1 MDLIYMN
8 AAKEDVGV
16 LQEYE
21 LDLAFGEDENNF
33 ECTTVA
39 SRHCCEAGYYL
50 YMEGTEYGGVIDA
63 IESDTGTEDVVY
75 SGRTWHGIIGS
86 KIIVPLQEGE
96 KSTGG
101 VEIRTEDSKG
111 NSLVKRYLIIS
122 GDANSCIRFILDRIG
137 VSDMFKAPESL
148 SGVYINSYQFG
159 RYVDA
164 YMGIRK
170 MLASA
175 GLKMK
180 MEYTNGK
187 VTVSAVPRY
196 DFSKDDSFNSDLVE
210 LKISKRYKTVNHL
223 ICLGKGELENRL
235 VIHLYADADG
245 NISQTQTQFGLDE
258 YSATYD
264 YSTIESEEEL
274 MAEGIDE
281 LKALW
286 SQDEL
291 AMDFDESMDA
301 YDVGDIVGG
310 VDNITG
316 VAAASTITKKIV
328 TIKNG
333 KVSIELST
341 DTVSQSGSG
350 STGNASGSGGGSG
363 GGSGTVTSVANVLPD
378 ETGNVPLTATHVGA
392 LPASD
397 TAADAA
403 KLGGKTWAERLLDI
417 YPVGSIY
424 MSVSST
430 SPASLFGGTWEQ
442 LKDRFLLGAGGT
454 YTAGATGG
462 AATHKLTIAEMPYH
476 NHPYL
481 RAAMYYDEVTD
492 DRSCL
497 GEKETLTTATW
508 RQTNHTGG
516 DQPHNNMPPYLVVY
530 MWKRVA

>member
-33 ECTTVA
+33 ECTTAA

-101 VEIRTEDSKG
+101 VELRTEDSNG

-187 VTVSAVPRY
+187 VTVSAVLRY

-264 YSTIESEEEL
+264 YSSVESEEEL

-291 AMDFDESMDA
+291 SMDFDESMDA
-301 YDVGDIVGG
+301 YDVGDIIGG
-310 VDNITG
+310 VDNVTG
-316 VAAASTITKKIV
+316 VHAVSTITKKIV

-333 KVSIELST
+333 KVSIDLST
-341 DTVSQSGSG
+341 DSVDSSGAG
-350 STGNASGSGGGSG
+350 GTGNGSPTENDAS
-363 GGSGTVTSVANVLPD
+363 TV
-378 ETGNVPLTATHVGA
+378 
-392 LPASD
+392 
-397 TAADAA
+397 
-403 KLGGKTWAERLLDI
+403 GGKTLAEIILDI
-417 YPVGSIY
+417 YPAGSIY
-424 MSVSST
+424 LSVNST
-430 SPASLFGGTWEQ
+430 SPASLFGGIWEQ
-442 LKDRFLLGAGGT
+442 LKDRFLLGAGGS
-454 YTAGATGG
+454 YSNGATGG
-462 AATHKLTIAEMPYH
+462 EK
-476 NHPYL
+476 NH
-481 RAAMYYDEVTD
+481 
-492 DRSCL
+492 
-497 GEKETLTTATW
+497 TLTTDEMPSHRHDYRINIQHGDGEEVSWGESLTSGL
-508 RQTNHTGG
+508 QVGG
-516 DQPHNNMPPYLVVY
+516 RRRYADFTDYNGSNQPHNNMPPYLAVY